1 MKNADMEKMK
11 PCPFCG
17 SENIGVK
24 DSIISREMGNDCP
37 CSSTRRVWAY
47 CRYCGCEGRKH
58 TGSFVYDEEIIAAA
72 TEAWNRRV

>member
-1 MKNADMEKMK
+1 MEIMKH
-11 PCPFCG
+11 CPFCG
-17 SENIGVK
+17 SK
-24 DSIISREMGNDCP
+24 DISVRSKILSHEAGKDCP